1 MKPQMRDM
9 RTTVKDWPK
18 VYERIKFMRG
28 MSKDEKILFA
38 RGLAATPTER
48 LEMHD
53 NFLRLNGIHGW
64 KDRRR
69 FCQLRRKLNDTSRPG
84 LWKLRLTN
92 EELAARHGFEP

>member
-1 MKPQMRDM
+1 M

-28 MSKDEKILFA
+28 MSKDEKIMLA
-38 RGLAATPTER
+38 RGLAASPDER
-48 LEMHD
+48 MEM
-53 NFLRLNGIHGW
+53 NNNCLRLHGINGW

-69 FCQLRRKLNDTSRPG
+69 FYQLRRKLNDTSRPG

-92 EELAARHGFEP
+92 AELAARHGFEP